1 MIMWSLVLDV
11 VLVILLVATI
21 IYAVVLNR
29 RLAVLRT
36 DRKDLEEF
44 IRRLNSASQR
54 AEAALSGIKVT
65 AEQTQQALNEHGER
79 AQALRDELIFLID
92 RGDKVGEK
100 LAVSPAT
107 PEEPSP
113 PPARGA
119 PEATR
124 TDPLARPASAAD
136 REERPRSRAE
146 EDLLRAL
153 RGVR

>member
-1 MIMWSLVLDV
+1 M
-11 VLVILLVATI
+11 
-21 IYAVVLNR
+21 
-29 RLAVLRT
+29 
-36 DRKDLEEF
+36 
-44 IRRLNSASQR
+44 
-54 AEAALSGIKVT
+54 T

-113 PPARGA
+113 PPPARGA

-124 TDPLARPASAAD
+124 TDPLARRHPRPIVKSGRAPAPK
-136 REERPRSRAE
+136 RTCC
-146 EDLLRAL
+146 AL
-153 RGVR
+153 